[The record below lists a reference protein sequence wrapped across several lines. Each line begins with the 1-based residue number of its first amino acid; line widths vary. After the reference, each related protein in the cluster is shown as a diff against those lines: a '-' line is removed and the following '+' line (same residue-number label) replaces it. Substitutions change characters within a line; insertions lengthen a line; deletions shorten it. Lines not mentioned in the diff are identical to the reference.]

1 MSLTITNASNVLTC
15 RFSGKM
21 DTPTCT
27 RIDAELSKALSTF
40 DASADGARI
49 AFEMAEV
56 DYVASVFLRF
66 CVKAAKAAGPG
77 KFTVTSIS
85 PSVRK
90 IFKIA
95 GLSDCLPSV

>member
-1 MSLTITNASNVLTC
+1 MSLTISKQSNVLTC
-15 RFSGKM
+15 QFSGKM

-27 RIDAELSKALSTF
+27 RIDAELTQALSTF
-40 DASADGARI
+40 DASADGALI
-49 AFEMAEV
+49 AFDMADV

-66 CVKAAKAAGPG
+66 CVKAAKAAGPR
-77 KFTVTSIS
+77 KFVVTRIT

-95 GLSDCLPSV
+95 GLNDCLPAV